1 MIRKELQNYFL
12 KLDSE
17 IKPVDEFSVGEKI
30 GEILDIKKVKTSD
43 KEEVADYIAFQFVP
57 NYNNKENSWGTYF
70 GPKIVWKD
78 DGGKFIEF
86 PSIQQVNEY
95 VLTYWRKRID
105 EFKNPILV
113 YCYANLV
120 FDFEPVILKK
130 NIDFKLAQKIID
142 RGIDICFEGLND
154 GLGCRFKLERCLK
167 LALQINDAERVRK
180 LKNIIF
186 DTEIKYAEDNKPG
199 LWGYTFQ
206 WLILDDN
213 KNIVLSDEDK
223 TKIIANIEE
232 RLERL
237 MSVDNPDPWHV
248 ECVVRLLA
256 PYYFIKKD
264 EANLKRVLLSFEQ
277 AFRKNQYSNSDGMLI
292 SNYLEKLIDI
302 YSEYLSFQFSKE
314 SRDRIVNELSN
325 LGDSGKFDG
334 HEISVE
340 TEIKNEDID
349 KFLAS
354 IFGDND
360 SNLISKVIGKIAV
373 NFVLKKDIVENQL
386 NDLSKNY
393 PLSYLM
399 GHVLA
404 SEDGYPIVKFGSITD
419 DYDKH
424 LLENFSRNLHFQ
436 AVFLGMA
443 FERMRKLFTPEIVT
457 EMILL
462 SPIFRKE
469 DDDYILKLFRSFWGK
484 DYLGACCLSIPLIED
499 AIRNLFRI
507 NGQTYIVR
515 NEEGG
520 YDVLGLA
527 RLLRHGLLR
536 ETFQIMGDD
545 IEYYFRALL
554 TERTGWNLRN
564 NFAHGINKR
573 LFENED
579 VANRLIHVLFCLS
592 LIRKNE

>member
-1 MIRKELQNYFL
+1 
-12 KLDSE
+12 
-17 IKPVDEFSVGEKI
+17 
-30 GEILDIKKVKTSD
+30 
-43 KEEVADYIAFQFVP
+43 
-57 NYNNKENSWGTYF
+57 
-70 GPKIVWKD
+70 
-78 DGGKFIEF
+78 
-86 PSIQQVNEY
+86 
-95 VLTYWRKRID
+95 
-105 EFKNPILV
+105 
-113 YCYANLV
+113 
-120 FDFEPVILKK
+120 
-130 NIDFKLAQKIID
+130 
-142 RGIDICFEGLND
+142 
-154 GLGCRFKLERCLK
+154 
-167 LALQINDAERVRK
+167 
-180 LKNIIF
+180 
-186 DTEIKYAEDNKPG
+186 
-199 LWGYTFQ
+199 
-206 WLILDDN
+206 
-213 KNIVLSDEDK
+213 
-223 TKIIANIEE
+223 
-232 RLERL
+232 
-237 MSVDNPDPWHV
+237 
-248 ECVVRLLA
+248 
-256 PYYFIKKD
+256 
-264 EANLKRVLLSFEQ
+264 
-277 AFRKNQYSNSDGMLI
+277 
-292 SNYLEKLIDI
+292 
-302 YSEYLSFQFSKE
+302 
-314 SRDRIVNELSN
+314 
-325 LGDSGKFDG
+325 
-334 HEISVE
+334 
-340 TEIKNEDID
+340 
-349 KFLAS
+349 
-354 IFGDND
+354 
-360 SNLISKVIGKIAV
+360 
-373 NFVLKKDIVENQL
+373 
-386 NDLSKNY
+386 
-393 PLSYLM
+393 M

-404 SEDGYPIVKFGSITD
+404 SEDGYPIFKFGSITD